1 MLFVAQANLIAL
13 LLGLLIG
20 LVTAYW
26 VYRGRRG
33 RIAEPAPTTTESRAQ
48 ETPRS

>member
-1 MLFVAQANLIAL
+1 MLFVAQTNLIAL

-26 VYRGRRG
+26 VFRRRG
-33 RIAEPAPTTTESRAQ
+33 VTPDADQTTHESRAQ